1 MEVGS
6 IGRMVARQSSGK
18 VIGVGAQRKVAKA
31 LGGKSNSTSITVS
44 IFEVTLQGVNVASAV
59 DPGRSVFLAHCL
71 YLPLFCNV
79 SHDLISHQRAN
90 ADHVKGALGRR
101 CGENGEMECDL

>member
-1 MEVGS
+1 MLE
-6 IGRMVARQSSGK
+6 
-18 VIGVGAQRKVAKA
+18 
-31 LGGKSNSTSITVS
+31 LGGKSQKPQAGSQIQRLITVS
-44 IFEVTLQGVNVASAV
+44 IFAVTLEGVSVASAV

-101 CGENGEMECDL
+101 CGENGEMEYDL